1 MKQRIAPAVEKI
13 ELHPRNQH
21 RKRYDFKALINICPE
36 LAQFVKLNDYKDESI
51 DFFNAEAVK
60 ALNKALLMLYYDIE
74 YWQIPDQYL
83 CPPIPSRADYI
94 HYIADVLGIKN
105 TKLED
110 LKKQIKCLDVG
121 VGANCVYPIIGV
133 KEYNWKFVGTDID
146 AIAVAAANKIIA
158 SNPTLKDKVTIRLQ
172 PNKKNI
178 LTGIIRKDD
187 FFDIVICNPPFHKSL
202 DDAQASAIKK
212 LSNLK
217 HQKITKATLNFGGK
231 SNELWYEGGEAN
243 FVKIMIGESILFKT
257 SCLWFSCLISK
268 HSNLESAN
276 KELYKAGAKQVQ
288 VIAMSQGNK
297 VSRIVVWTF
306 FADDEVKKWQQ
317 KKI

>member
-1 MKQRIAPAVEKI
+1 MKVRIAPAVEKT

-21 RKRYDFKALINICPE
+21 RKRYDFKLLIKVCPE

-60 ALNKALLMLYYDIE
+60 TLNKALLMHYYE
-74 YWQIPDQYL
+74 VTFWQIPDQYL

-94 HYIADVLGIKN
+94 HYMADVLGKT
-105 TKLED
+105 TKIQE
-110 LKKQIKCLDVG
+110 LKKNIKCLDIG
-121 VGANCVYPIIGV
+121 VGSNCVYPIIGV
-133 KEYNWKFVGTDID
+133 KEYNWAFVGTDID
-146 AIAVAAANKIIA
+146 AIAVATANKIVA
-158 SNPTLKDKVTIRLQ
+158 SNAILKDKVTIRLQ
-172 PNKKNI
+172 PNRNNI
-178 LTGIIRKDD
+178 LSGIIKKDD
-187 FFDIVICNPPFHKSL
+187 FFDLVICNPPFHKSL
-202 DDAQASAIKK
+202 ADAEASAIKK

-217 HQKITKATLNFGGK
+217 QQKITKPTLNFGGK

-243 FVKIMIGESILFKT
+243 FVKIMIGESATFKT

-268 HSNLESAN
+268 QSNLENVN
-276 KELYKAGAKQVQ
+276 KELYKAGAKKVQ

-297 VSRIVVWTF
+297 VSRIVVWSF
-306 FADDEVKKWQQ
+306 FTTEEVKKRQQ